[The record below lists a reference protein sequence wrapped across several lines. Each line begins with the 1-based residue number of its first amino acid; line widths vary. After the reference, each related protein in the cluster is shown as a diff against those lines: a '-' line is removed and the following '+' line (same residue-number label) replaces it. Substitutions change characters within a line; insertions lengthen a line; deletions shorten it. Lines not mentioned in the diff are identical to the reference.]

1 MSNYPDGGVL
11 KGMSNENTPF
21 IMVNNQGLIIDV
33 NKEFKTCFGWDITD
47 IKGKT
52 LDLVLPEVFRMSH
65 HLAFSNFSSPE
76 NSQVVGHPLNLKAL
90 RADGEEINSE
100 HYIVAEKQGEDWYFG
115 AHLKPI
121 P

>member
-1 MSNYPDGGVL
+1 MSIYPDGGVL
-11 KGMSNENTPF
+11 MAMSAQDTPF

-33 NKEFKTCFGWDITD
+33 NEGFKTVFSWDLSEIE
-47 IKGKT
+47 GKT

-65 HLAFSNFSSPE
+65 HLAFSKFSSPE

-90 RADGEEINSE
+90 RADGEEIESE
-100 HYIVAEKQGEDWYFG
+100 HHIMAEKQGEQWFFG